1 MSVLIGLVIAWV
13 LCGALVLLAAQRPN
27 AGRIVF
33 GILFLVCSLGING
46 TFAVADPAGGLRGIA
61 HPAPIPGYRDAV
73 EGMVRFFAGRE
84 VVFFALLMAYELA
97 VGLLYLAGRR
107 ATRIGILGGVLFN
120 ASIVLVFLLY
130 TTMNLALVAAQLFL
144 LQHDYAPAFPTRLR
158 AHPHLPRRPT
168 HAAAP
173 R

>member
-1 MSVLIGLVIAWV
+1 MSVLVGLIVIWA
-13 LCGALVLLAAQRPN
+13 LGGALVLLGVRRPN
-27 AGRIVF
+27 AGRLAF

-46 TFAVADPAGGLRGIA
+46 LFAATDPAGGMRGIA

-73 EGMVRFFAGRE
+73 EGVVRLFAGRE

-97 VGLLYLAGRR
+97 VGLLYLPGGR

-120 ASIVLVFLLY
+120 AGILLVYPLY
-130 TTMNLALVAAQLFL
+130 TTMNVTLVAAQLL
-144 LQHDYAPAFPTRLR
+144 LLRHDYAPAFPARLR
-158 AHPHLPRRPT
+158 ARLHPPHRPT